1 MFERMLP
8 PDRRLEAIDP
18 STLNLSALRRHR
30 NKVTD
35 TLRRGVPDARRP
47 GLEAYLR
54 SVRAEL
60 DLRRPRA
67 PAEASIEEC
76 DFATLLSRYRS
87 EHRRLAWAEPSADR
101 RLLRTLEATLGATPS
116 EWAWLRRCAARARDL
131 ALDLDAQDL
140 SDVERRKSELG
151 LLRAVRAGWTR
162 VGQIMVR
169 TQHPAV
175 REAALVQY
183 RILSQVADRAVV
195 LAVREWQARWID
207 LFREFGRDLPE
218 ALCGLSGA
226 KNTSAPWL
234 RGGAP
239 VAADLDAYCAGVV
252 HEV

>member
-1 MFERMLP
+1 MVEALP
-8 PDRRLEAIDP
+8 EPPIIRRLEHVDP
-18 STLNLSALRRHR
+18 RTLDTRALRRHR
-30 NKVTD
+30 DNVVR
-35 TLRRGVPDARRP
+35 TLSRGVPEVRR
-47 GLEAYLR
+47 GYLEAYLR
-54 SVRAEL
+54 WVRQELASREPPRPPKDEFRELLAEYRAE
-60 DLRRPRA
+60 
-67 PAEASIEEC
+67 
-76 DFATLLSRYRS
+76 RS
-87 EHRRLAWAEPSADR
+87 QCAWTAPSAR
-101 RLLRTLEATLGATPS
+101 LRTLEATLGATPS

-140 SDVERRKSELG
+140 SDLERHKSELG

-218 ALCGLSGA
+218 GMF
-226 KNTSAPWL
+226 
-234 RGGAP
+234 
-239 VAADLDAYCAGVV
+239 
-252 HEV
+252 